1 VSPHAFAVFAA
12 LLRNRSGLTIGPDK
26 LYLLETRL
34 TPLLR
39 QHRIANLDGLATRL
53 AQGRCE
59 KLARAVVEAMAT
71 NETYFFRDITPFAH
85 FRDHTLRYL
94 HASRPASASLR
105 LWSAAASTGQ
115 EAYSLAMIVA
125 ESSPWLG
132 ARGIEIVATD
142 IARTPLERARAGH
155 YTQFEIQRGV
165 PMAALVRHFQKQEA
179 GWRIAENLRAMVRF
193 QEWNLLTDL
202 SPLGRFDVIF
212 CRNVLIY
219 FDRPTKMR
227 VLEALAEQLAPDG
240 VLYLGGAETTL
251 GLTSRLVPEPGAPSV
266 YRRVSDATGTIAL
279 EMNASSSAAASA
291 IERRPVSRPRSGA
304 FGTS

>member
-1 VSPHAFAVFAA
+1 MSPHAFEVFAA

-39 QHRIANLDGLATRL
+39 QHGIANLEGLATRL
-53 AQGRCE
+53 DQGRCE

-85 FRDHTLRYL
+85 FRDHTLPYL
-94 HASRPASASLR
+94 HAARPASASLR

>member
-1 VSPHAFAVFAA
+1 VSPHAFEVFAA

-39 QHRIANLDGLATRL
+39 QHRIADLDGLATRL
-53 AQGRCE
+53 DQGRCE

-85 FRDHTLRYL
+85 FRDHTLPYL
-94 HASRPASASLR
+94 HAARPAGASLR

-125 ESSPWLG
+125 ESRAWLG

-142 IARTPLERARAGH
+142 IARAPLERARAGH

-179 GWRIAENLRAMVRF
+179 GWRVAENLRAMVRF
-193 QEWNLLTDL
+193 QEWNLLADL

-219 FDRPTKMR
+219 FDRPTKIR

-240 VLYLGGAETTL
+240 ALYLGGAETTL
-251 GLTSRLVPEPGAPSV
+251 GLTCRLVAEPGAPAV
-266 YRRVSDATGTIAL
+266 YRRASDATGAIAL

-291 IERRPVSRPRSGA
+291 IERRPVSRARSGA
-304 FGTS
+304 VGTS